1 MRFEHNMW
9 AYIFFFI
16 HLNGTKVND
25 YTALE
30 MFVFKLVSV
39 PLLLVNKHLERSSE
53 RTPSLE
59 TLETMNGPQPSSS
72 VVLPGLQSSCW
83 WAGGACYPETIHP
96 WTCCPAHSPAPS
108 HIVADDVDV
117 KNEKHSVTQIIQC
130 CVSHIA
136 TSHCISQSCF
146 TQY

>member
-1 MRFEHNMW
+1 MW

-83 WAGGACYPETIHP
+83 MGRWSLLPRNHP
-96 WTCCPAHSPAPS
+96 PLDLLSSALPSP
-108 HIVADDVDV
+108 
-117 KNEKHSVTQIIQC
+117 
-130 CVSHIA
+130 
-136 TSHCISQSCF
+136 
-146 TQY
+146 